1 MSVNI
6 LSYLNVNNQDFEI
19 SDKSSR
25 DVIEEIITNVGQ
37 SLSELDHRTQAIPT
51 ALSNLYNDL
60 TLSPTY
66 ATSTS
71 TGADLNPT
79 GGDSY
84 EYSIAKLHKM
94 LSEKQ
99 DTLVSGTNIKT
110 IGGVSVLGSGEIDLP
125 TGPQGLQGAT
135 GPEGLQGLQG
145 IQGLQGATGPQGLQ
159 GATGPEGLQG
169 LQGIQGLQGPEGGSS
184 GGDGICKVPYVEST
198 PTSPTT
204 IEPYKMYDLGTVSSS
219 VSIEF
224 DTSKEVTGYCK
235 EYMVS
240 FIAGSGCNIMLPS
253 GVFYNGGLTPT
264 YVTGRHYEIDI
275 NNNMVVVGEFF

>member
-66 ATSTS
+66 AASTS

-110 IGGVSVLGSGEIDLP
+110 IGGVSVLGSGDIDLP
-125 TGPQGLQGAT
+125 T
-135 GPEGLQGLQG
+135 GPEGLQGV
-145 IQGLQGATGPQGLQ
+145 
-159 GATGPEGLQG
+159 TGPEGLQG

-240 FIAGSGCNIMLPS
+240 FIAGAGCNIMLPS